1 VIWLRII
8 AALWKP
14 LAALL
19 AVLGVYG
26 KGRSDARQKAKQ
38 RDLEA
43 YRETRERMDAAP
55 RHTDPDLARKRMR
68 ERGRQ
73 P

>member
-1 VIWLRII
+1 MIWLRII

-19 AVLGVYG
+19 AVLSVYG
-26 KGRSDARQKAKQ
+26 KGRADARQKERQ

-55 RHTDPDLARKRMR
+55 SHTDAAAWRRWLR
-68 ERGRQ
+68 ERDE
-73 P
+73 

>member
-1 VIWLRII
+1 MIWLRII

-26 KGRSDARQKAKQ
+26 KGRADARQKAKQ

-55 RHTDPDLARKRMR
+55 RHTDADAWRRWLR
-68 ERGRQ
+68 ERDE
-73 P
+73 

>member
-1 VIWLRII
+1 MIWLRII
-8 AALWKP
+8 AVLWKP
-14 LAALL
+14 FAALM

-26 KGRSDARQKAKQ
+26 KGRADARQKAKQ

-55 RHTDPDLARKRMR
+55 RFDDARRARDWLRSRK
-68 ERGRQ
+68 

>member
-1 VIWLRII
+1 MIWLRII
-8 AALWKP
+8 AVLWKP
-14 LAALL
+14 FAALL

-26 KGRSDARQKAKQ
+26 KGRADARQKAKQ

-55 RHTDPDLARKRMR
+55 RHTDAADARRRMR
-68 ERGRQ
+68 ERK

>member
-1 VIWLRII
+1 MIWLRII

-26 KGRSDARQKAKQ
+26 KGRADARQKERQ

-55 RHTDPDLARKRMR
+55 RHTDADAARQRMR
-68 ERGRQ
+68 ERK